1 MRQGRVIGDC
11 LMAMFKFTVI
21 ETRTVECEYTVEAE
35 TEAAA
40 REMAEIGDTADEVV
54 FAHTIE
60 VVEREIV

>member
-1 MRQGRVIGDC
+1 
-11 LMAMFKFTVI
+11 MAMFKFTVI

-54 FAHTIE
+54 FAHTME